1 LIARGNGA
9 AQYKAFDDAVAALG
23 SPDSGKGLLA
33 DAARRAAA
41 GDEQASMTG
50 AVAAFKSYLAAHANI
65 VNLDRTGASQQA
77 IAAALASGQGTANGA
92 FEAFDQAIQR
102 VSVLTQQE
110 FDGHIGSARSHITGL
125 AIAISLGFVLVAV
138 LVLYGFQR
146 RIGEYR

>member
-1 LIARGNGA
+1 MN
-9 AQYKAFDDAVAALG
+9 
-23 SPDSGKGLLA
+23 S
-33 DAARRAAA
+33 
-41 GDEQASMTG
+41 
-50 AVAAFKSYLAAHANI
+50 AVAAFKSFLAAHANI